1 MFCVIHSIHRYPGT
15 KTTCLNLGSYN
26 YLGFAENTGPC
37 ADAAYQCTLQYGAG
51 TSSPRRELGMNT
63 HPITPLQ
70 CSVMQYSNTPTNKHI
85 LGTLDIHKRLEA
97 QVARFVGKPAAMI
110 FGMGFATNSM
120 NIPALVGKVN

>member
-1 MFCVIHSIHRYPGT
+1 MCSPNACNGVFNPNVPIFQSNCAEGLQFSGFFHLYILMNFLCYNEISKMAVSSIIHRYPGT

-63 HPITPLQ
+63 PTVTPMQ
-70 CSVMQYSNTPTNKHI
+70 CSVI
-85 LGTLDIHKRLEA
+85 
-97 QVARFVGKPAAMI
+97 
-110 FGMGFATNSM
+110 
-120 NIPALVGKVN
+120 